1 MKLNDLLQLV
11 NFIVGKF
18 PTGNSMRPSDINQ
31 IIPNVQDTLY
41 GEELDKLLAISMGR
55 PEVLNRLI
63 STSILNPFKKIN
75 DGLVPVDGIIALP
88 NDYVR
93 YLSAATVIGGG
104 IRTIDIV
111 GVEDFNRMRG
121 DVFTRADIN
130 PFAKIS
136 NEPISPTDNVYS
148 IFIIPKDITA
158 LSFDYLRKP
167 SVPYYDWCQDA
178 ENPNK
183 LVYLPAGGFIK
194 VDTTTIEI
202 FNVYDHANVLVY
214 SNVIQKGTSL
224 VYISLTKEL
233 EWEDYIHYKFVSRIL
248 SRVGINLAEDK
259 VVQYAEL
266 QQKEGK

>member
-1 MKLNDLLQLV
+1 MKKSVL
-11 NFIVGKF
+11 FI
-18 PTGNSMRPSDINQ
+18 
-31 IIPNVQDTLY
+31 
-41 GEELDKLLAISMGR
+41 
-55 PEVLNRLI
+55 LI
-63 STSILNPFKKIN
+63 
-75 DGLVPVDGIIALP
+75 
-88 NDYVR
+88 
-93 YLSAATVIGGG
+93 
-104 IRTIDIV
+104 
-111 GVEDFNRMRG
+111 
-121 DVFTRADIN
+121 
-130 PFAKIS
+130 
-136 NEPISPTDNVYS
+136 
-148 IFIIPKDITA
+148 
-158 LSFDYLRKP
+158 LSFILLESFLVSAVCCEKVI
-167 SVPYYDWCQDA
+167 SGDWCQDA